1 MRRVPVILIVLAL
14 LFLIVSFFIPVKLEN
29 KIFVANTFENIA
41 SSTIRPKSWIKWDAS
56 VREAWEKDSSACHFT
71 EDSVQHTATV
81 EIPGKKI
88 IITQVSY
95 LIYQLEEIKDHGPSS
110 AFGFGIVPY
119 VGNGQQR
126 SEHNTNL
133 VYARYTNLFYK
144 LFPFLE
150 KPSFAKRTISGL
162 TAFVED
168 NLRFYG
174 YAIDLKQSNDTLFL
188 TKSEDL
194 AKKDLFPRIPVLF
207 EEIGREARNNNCKT
221 GIKNLS
227 YAMLGGDSL
236 TVMAGYNIDKIIKGD
251 YLYIFKQFPAGQ
263 PLAVGTYKGIYRDRF
278 RLYAAMD
285 KYIPDHQLL
294 KVGLPFEKYAAAAPL
309 PVSDSS
315 VVAFELCYPLRF
327 Q

>member
-29 KIFVANTFENIA
+29 SLFVANTFQNIA
-41 SSTIRPKSWIKWDAS
+41 SSTMRPKSWIKWDAS
-56 VREAWEKDSSACHFT
+56 VREAWEKDSSACHFA
-71 EDSVQHTATV
+71 EDSVRHITTID
-81 EIPGKKI
+81 IPGKKI
-88 IITQVSY
+88 VITQISY

-110 AFGFGIVPY
+110 VFGFGIVPY
-119 VGNGQQR
+119 IGNGQQR
-126 SEHNTNL
+126 SDHNSNL
-133 VYARYTNLFYK
+133 VYSRFTNLFYK

-150 KPSFAKRTISGL
+150 KPSFAKRTVSGL
-162 TAFVED
+162 ASFVED
-168 NLRFYG
+168 NTRFYG
-174 YAIDLKQSNDTLFL
+174 YPIDLKQSNDTLFL

-194 AKKDLFPRIPVLF
+194 AQKDLFPRIPALF
-207 EEIGREARNNNCKT
+207 EEIEREARKNNCKT
-221 GIKNLS
+221 SAKNLS

-263 PLAVGTYKGIYRDRF
+263 PLAVGTFKGIYRDRSL
-278 RLYAAMD
+278 LYAAME
-285 KYIPDHQLL
+285 KYIPDHQLI
-294 KVGLPFEKYAAAAPL
+294 KVGLPFEKYSSPL

-315 VVAFELCYPLRF
+315 VVAFELCYPLRT